1 MSECS
6 FLLSCRQNFISL
18 QANKISIAPDAVI
31 SQANETEVFRDL
43 ISRKKAESRKGE
55 RGEQNGR
62 AQETCGKRLK
72 RKAEKRMKY
81 GLGSKSAV

>member
-18 QANKISIAPDAVI
+18 QANKISIVPDAVI

-43 ISRKKAESRKGE
+43 ISRKKAESRKENGE
-55 RGEQNGR
+55 NKTGE
-62 AQETCGKRLK
+62 L
-72 RKAEKRMKY
+72 RKLAERD
-81 GLGSKSAV
+81 